1 MGPTTRYYENRHSPI
16 RKSLNYQSP
25 PRKDGFQYKE
35 TPGQTSVDMPLKNNN
50 KIYDSFVSQTQQKQ
64 QFPTPLPTSA
74 QEQQRQLLLHKFRQ
88 MLNTRGVRG
97 FVSLKRQFK
106 LIDSTN
112 SDLLTLNEFLQAFD
126 DLKITN
132 LQSGELAMVFQIYD
146 VKQVG
151 KILYEQFLIDLLTPL
166 QPSRL
171 ALVKDAF
178 KHIDTNNDGLLSL
191 DEIKAKFDPTRH
203 PDVLSKKKSLDE
215 ARFDFLNLFTTL
227 HSANNN
233 FKDQRAVSESDFVD
247 YHTYLNTQIERECDF
262 KKLVVGVWN
271 MDVICDEK
279 QKVQSMTH
287 FIDH

>member
-1 MGPTTRYYENRHSPI
+1 
-16 RKSLNYQSP
+16 
-25 PRKDGFQYKE
+25 
-35 TPGQTSVDMPLKNNN
+35 
-50 KIYDSFVSQTQQKQ
+50 
-64 QFPTPLPTSA
+64 
-74 QEQQRQLLLHKFRQ
+74 
-88 MLNTRGVRG
+88 
-97 FVSLKRQFK
+97 
-106 LIDSTN
+106 
-112 SDLLTLNEFLQAFD
+112 
-126 DLKITN
+126 
-132 LQSGELAMVFQIYD
+132 MVFQIYD

-151 KILYEQFLIDLLTPL
+151 KIPYERFLIDLLTPL